1 MNTIDKAKCNSGK
14 LRKQNWNKRKTT
26 TIEVHKTI
34 LHTRS
39 TEDTKYS
46 HCLIQTDEKQNVKV
60 QHCWWLTMYQCSL
73 AKKNLPR
80 NPFPRCLKETG
91 TKWLCEPGNSEMRCR
106 AWQHDAGHSIRCVLW
121 KCWLPSQSRPSWSS
135 LRSHGLVL
143 VPRHWWSMCRLLG
156 ELRFSWVNECS
167 PRQLKVFVSV
177 GPNSISVTDL
187 VWAADKTQ
195 GSKVRKKAAPD
206 KLEIM
211 VYHRGLCT

>member
-1 MNTIDKAKCNSGK
+1 MQFRQVKKTE
-14 LRKQNWNKRKTT
+14 LKQEKNNNNWSPQDNLT
-26 TIEVHKTI
+26 
-34 LHTRS
+34 HTFDRR
-39 TEDTKYS
+39 Y
-46 HCLIQTDEKQNVKV
+46 KV
-60 QHCWWLTMYQCSL
+60 QPLLNSNRWETKCQSAALLMIDDVSVFLGQ
-73 AKKNLPR
+73 KNLPR
-80 NPFPRCLKETG
+80 NHFPRCLKETG
-91 TKWLCEPGNSEMRCR
+91 TKWLCEPGNSQMRCR

-177 GPNSISVTDL
+177 GPNSISVTDM